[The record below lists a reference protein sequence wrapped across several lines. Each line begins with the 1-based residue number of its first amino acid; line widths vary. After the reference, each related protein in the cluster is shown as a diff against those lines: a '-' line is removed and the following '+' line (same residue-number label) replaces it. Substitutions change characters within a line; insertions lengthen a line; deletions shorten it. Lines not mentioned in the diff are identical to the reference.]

1 MNIATNEMAHKFPHL
16 STDALRQEI
25 DTINGRVIQMQRGKA
40 YTSEAGKQKLSELQS
55 TLHRM
60 KMELKRR
67 EGDEKRLRYSI
78 TPSGA

>member
-1 MNIATNEMAHKFPHL
+1 MNTATNEMAHKFPHL
-16 STDALRQEI
+16 TTDVLRQEI
-25 DTINGRVIQMQRGKA
+25 DTVNGRVVQLQRGKA
-40 YTSEAGKQKLSELQS
+40 HTSEAGKHKLSELQS

-67 EGDEKRLRYSI
+67 EGDERRARHSI